1 MVATNLSLYR
11 EYQKIISLVSSE
23 IACDFVRLDIKT
35 KIISSQFMEA
45 WRDIRRIFSNI
56 CRNSASTFADRT
68 LVKNFSSEV
77 YSHTKNTVDEKV
89 MLCRVLR
96 KKK

>member
-1 MVATNLSLYR
+1 MVSTNLSLYR
-11 EYQKIISLVSSE
+11 EYQKVISLVSSE

-35 KIISSQFMEA
+35 KIIKSQFMAA

-56 CRNSASTFADRT
+56 CRNSATTFADRT

-77 YSHTKNTVDEKV
+77 YSYTKNSANEKV
-89 MLCRVLR
+89 MLCRILR

>member
-35 KIISSQFMEA
+35 KIIKSQFMEA

-56 CRNSASTFADRT
+56 CRNSATTFADRT

-77 YSHTKNTVDEKV
+77 YSYTKNSVDEKV
-89 MLCRVLR
+89 MLCRIL
-96 KKK
+96 KHQK